1 MPRKGENIYKRKD
14 NRWEARFLKGH
25 APDGTPR
32 YGYCYART
40 YREVKQK
47 VTAARL
53 SLASKPQATLP
64 SQTICDYADQWL
76 ILIQPAVAQS
86 TLVKYTSVLN
96 RYLLPEFGTIPLSA
110 VNTVAIG
117 NFTRKL
123 QEQHGL
129 SPKTIRDILS
139 ILKTLLRFIAGQPQ
153 ENLSL
158 PELYYP
164 KAAKQEI
171 RVLSKEEQDRFI
183 RYLLQNTDTGKFGVL
198 LALTTGM
205 RIGEVCALRW
215 RDILESDGCICVNA
229 TMQRIRDLDPGAKSK
244 TRIVITAPK
253 TENSRRTIPMNAF
266 TAELCKRFR
275 RSDPMAYVLTGD
287 AIRYMEPRSLQYRL
301 KKYAAEC
308 GIEDLHF
315 HTLRH
320 TFATRC
326 VESGF
331 EIKSLS
337 EVLGHSN
344 PRTTL
349 DLYVHPSMELKR
361 TNMEKLSFYHQDT
374 PSEPAVSP

>member
-32 YGYCYART
+32 YGYCYAKT

-53 SLASKPQATLP
+53 SLASKPQGASP
-64 SQTICDYADQWL
+64 SRTICDYSDQWL
-76 ILIQPAVAQS
+76 ALIQPSVAQS
-86 TLVKYTSVLN
+86 TLVKYNSILN
-96 RYLLPEFGTIPLSA
+96 RYILPEFGTTPLTE

-117 NFTRKL
+117 IFTRKL
-123 QEQHGL
+123 QEQHCL

-139 ILKTLLRFIAGQPQ
+139 IIKTLLRFIAAQPQ
-153 ENLSL
+153 ERLML

-164 KAAKQEI
+164 KTAKQEI
-171 RVLSKEEQDRFI
+171 RVLSREEQDRFI
-183 RYLLQNTDTGKFGVL
+183 RYLLQDTDPGKIGVL

-215 RDILESDGCICVNA
+215 RDIIASDDCICVNA
-229 TMQRIRDLDPGAKSK
+229 TMQRIQDLDPDSKTK
-244 TRIVITAPK
+244 TRIVISDPK
-253 TENSRRTIPMNAF
+253 TENSRRTIPMNTF
-266 TAELCKRFR
+266 TAGLCRRFR
-275 RSDPMAYVLTGD
+275 PADPMAYVLTGD
-287 AIRYMEPRSLQYRL
+287 PIRYMEPRTLQYRL
-301 KKYAAEC
+301 KKYADEC
-308 GIEDLHF
+308 EIEGLHF

-344 PRTTL
+344 SRTTL

-361 TNMEKLSFYHQDT
+361 SNMEKLSFYQQDT
-374 PSEPAVSP
+374 PSETAVSP